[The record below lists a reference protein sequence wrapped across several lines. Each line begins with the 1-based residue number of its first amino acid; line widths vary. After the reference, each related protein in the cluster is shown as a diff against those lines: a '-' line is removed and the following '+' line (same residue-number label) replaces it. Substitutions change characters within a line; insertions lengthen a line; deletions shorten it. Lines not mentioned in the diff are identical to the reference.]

1 MQLSLARSMAGGA
14 AIGLGAA
21 VLYRSSKRVGD
32 PAVSELPYADPHFM
46 NDFQTARL
54 AQVRSEQAV
63 RLDALLRAA
72 VPAVEDCRRRANMYC
87 GLFGRAT
94 CLQDRAAASDELSL
108 LLSALRDEASRVSYG
123 PGTSADDRDAYV
135 ATYGCVA
142 WTEPALDAL
151 ARRAPLIEVGAGQGQ
166 WARALRRRMHG
177 ADVLA
182 FDDGSALPLVGSE
195 SSATAARAATEQG
208 GVVLGVDGATAAAQH
223 ADRTLLLVAPPP
235 GPQPARWLASFE
247 ARGGERLVYVG
258 EGRGGA
264 HADAAFFAALE
275 GRWQLEQV
283 LPLRPFPGGAERM
296 WCLHRRR
303 DLPRESGVAAAVDSA
318 TSNEHHSRASR
329 RP

>member
-1 MQLSLARSMAGGA
+1 
-14 AIGLGAA
+14 
-21 VLYRSSKRVGD
+21 
-32 PAVSELPYADPHFM
+32 
-46 NDFQTARL
+46 
-54 AQVRSEQAV
+54 
-63 RLDALLRAA
+63 
-72 VPAVEDCRRRANMYC
+72 
-87 GLFGRAT
+87 
-94 CLQDRAAASDELSL
+94 
-108 LLSALRDEASRVSYG
+108 
-123 PGTSADDRDAYV
+123 
-135 ATYGCVA
+135 
-142 WTEPALDAL
+142 
-151 ARRAPLIEVGAGQGQ
+151 
-166 WARALRRRMHG
+166 MHG

-235 GPQPARWLASFE
+235 GLQPARWLASFE

-296 WCLHRRR
+296 WCLHRRH
-303 DLPRESGVAAAVDSA
+303 DLPRESGVTAAVDSA

>member
-1 MQLSLARSMAGGA
+1 MAGGA

-72 VPAVEDCRRRANMYC
+72 VPAIEDCRRRANMYC

-166 WARALRRRMHG
+166 WARALRRRMHS

-195 SSATAARAATEQG
+195 SSAAAARAATEQG

-296 WCLHRRR
+296 WCLHRRH
-303 DLPRESGVAAAVDSA
+303 DLPRESGVTAAVDSAKDSA

>member
-1 MQLSLARSMAGGA
+1 MAGGA

-72 VPAVEDCRRRANMYC
+72 VPAIEDCRRRANMYC

-318 TSNEHHSRASR
+318 KDSATSNEHHSRASR